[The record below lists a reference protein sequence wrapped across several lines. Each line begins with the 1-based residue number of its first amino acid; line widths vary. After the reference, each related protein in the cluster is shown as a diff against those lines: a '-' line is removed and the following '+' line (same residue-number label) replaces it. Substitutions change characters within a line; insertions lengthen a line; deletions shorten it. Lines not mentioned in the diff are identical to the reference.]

1 MVPDVGR
8 HLAGLGDRDDRTD
21 EDDLVF
27 AEDDGG
33 WLNDDKLRLRY
44 RTAQHTAG
52 LRRLRFHDLCHSF
65 GSLAITRADIVEVQ
79 AWMGHADIQT
89 TMRYLHYR
97 DRGQAAA
104 RLADAFR
111 PDSVPLTAGSV
122 PDAAA

>member
-8 HLAGLGDRDDRTD
+8 HLAGLGDRDDWTD
-21 EDDLVF
+21 EDDSVF

-65 GSLAITRADIVEVQ
+65 GSLAIVSSNFLV
-79 AWMGHADIQT
+79 
-89 TMRYLHYR
+89 MRSSIS
-97 DRGQAAA
+97 AA
-104 RLADAFR
+104 RFN
-111 PDSVPLTAGSV
+111 STG
-122 PDAAA
+122 